1 MKMTR
6 KSFLRILAIM
16 VLVFGVL
23 VVPVF
28 AISISQLRIIAS
40 DGTFLGHLGNE
51 YDSNSVYNKYGKGS
65 PYNSSGIMNKYSNY
79 GSDYSNLSP
88 FNRYANDPPGL
99 YDGQG
104 GFYGALSINRY
115 ARGVTDQS
123 YRLALQ
129 LKALRDSL

>member
-1 MKMTR
+1 MT
-6 KSFLRILAIM
+6 AM
-16 VLVFGVL
+16 VLLVLTVLAVPAFG
-23 VVPVF
+23 
-28 AISISQLRIIAS
+28 ISISQLKIIAS

-51 YDSNSVYNKYGKGS
+51 YDRDSVYNRYGKGS

-88 FNRYANDPPGL
+88 FNAYANDPPGL
-99 YDGQG
+99 YDRQG
-104 GFYGALSINRY
+104 NFYGALSINRY
-115 ARGVTDQS
+115 ARNVTDQS